1 MAGKLELLYKIDKDI
16 WCYKGNEELLDPH
29 MGKYFIS
36 YSQVSAVL
44 SDKYFYGF
52 LKQKFVRIKDEPT
65 VYNSAGNF
73 IGSYIET
80 GELPKENPFNITLG
94 KDFDV
99 NNFRDKGAEYEKLI
113 ILPITDNIVLLGFAD
128 KVTPNEDDTVSVTDF
143 KTGSVDKKKEYL
155 SEDYVQLVLYRK
167 ALELQ
172 GYKVRDIKVTFMVR
186 EGSHLKDYFTIT
198 GEYEDLPLEYNE
210 ERVNFA
216 IDKVKKACEKISK
229 YNKAWKK
236 IVK

>member
-1 MAGKLELLYKIDKDI
+1 MAGNLELLYKIDKDI

-65 VYNSAGNF
+65 VYNSCGNYV
-73 IGSYIET
+73 GEYIS
-80 GELPKENPFNITLG
+80 GEKDFPVDNEFGVTLG

-99 NNFRDKGAEYEKLI
+99 NNFRDEGAEYEKLI
-113 ILPITDNIVLLGFAD
+113 ILPITDNIVLLGFVD
-128 KVTPNEDDTVSVTDF
+128 KMSPNEDDTVSVTDF

-155 SEDYVQLVLYRK
+155 SKDYVQLVLYRK

-172 GYKVRDIKVTFMVR
+172 AV
-186 EGSHLKDYFTIT
+186 S
-198 GEYEDLPLEYNE
+198 
-210 ERVNFA
+210 
-216 IDKVKKACEKISK
+216 
-229 YNKAWKK
+229 
-236 IVK
+236 